1 MGIKQTLEK
10 KLTKFGQN
18 NSPTIIAMGIA
29 IAKGIFRPT
38 FTMMDKSESYET
50 KRYTALREGMTEATA
65 IPIYYL
71 SGVVSKAVTKKL
83 AVPKNFMPKE
93 LYKKYKAGDASK
105 EVMSAYNHAEQLAK
119 TSFSKIGA
127 NTSFIGVC
135 LSALILIPFTCS
147 ITIKPIMKRL
157 EKSGGKGSIESNDEV
172 NIKPKV
178 SGKTDINGGLNNND
192 KTLKSLYTNNNYG
205 MRVGGL

>member
-18 NSPTIIAMGIA
+18 NSPTIIAIGIA
-29 IAKGIFRPT
+29 TAKGIFRPT

-71 SGVVSKAVTKKL
+71 SGVASKAITKKL
-83 AVPKNFMPKE
+83 AVPKNFMPRE
-93 LYKKYKAGDASK
+93 LYKKYKAGDTSK
-105 EVMSAYNHAEQLAK
+105 EVISAFKHAEELAK
-119 TSFSKIGA
+119 ANYSKIGA

-135 LSALILIPFTCS
+135 LSALILIPYTCS
-147 ITIKPIMKRL
+147 ITIKPIMKKL
-157 EKSGGKGSIESNDEV
+157 QEKNKKEVSEV
-172 NIKPKV
+172 NIESEKPK
-178 SGKTDINGGLNNND
+178 KTDIGKTKNNTFHGLYRNND
-192 KTLKSLYTNNNYG
+192 YG
-205 MRVGGL
+205 MRIGGL